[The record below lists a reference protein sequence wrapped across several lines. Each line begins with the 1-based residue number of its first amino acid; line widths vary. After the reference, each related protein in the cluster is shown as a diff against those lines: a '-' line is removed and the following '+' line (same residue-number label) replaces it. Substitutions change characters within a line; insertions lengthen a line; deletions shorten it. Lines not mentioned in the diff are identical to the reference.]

1 MEKKKGETEAQYVAV
16 LLFHNSSIHYLH
28 IQFRAGAYPS
38 CCGVGRWGPT
48 WTPVHYRSL
57 LAVKCATLMMHMV
70 KRRKSSHILQSENL
84 HC

>member
-1 MEKKKGETEAQYVAV
+1 MEKKKEETDGQYVFV
-16 LLFHNSSIHYLH
+16 IHH

-48 WTPVHYRSL
+48 WTPVHYMSL

-70 KRRKSSHILQSENL
+70 NRRNSSHILQSVNL